1 MTVFDEIKIFSLDL
15 MKQFITVNMKILTL
29 NIFVI
34 LFLLGSTTSKAQ
46 RFNGGLRAG
55 IVASEVSGDNLGGPN
70 KLGWYASAFTFTPV
84 SENVSMKLE
93 IMFITK
99 GSRSVPKERNE
110 FLEYT
115 FHLQYV
121 EVPVVVMIDLS
132 RYSQSAVLESLT
144 LHAGLSGSVVVG
156 HREQMFGADI
166 PRSEVE
172 DFNPAELNIILG
184 IAYPLTEELNVHFNF
199 SNSLTP
205 IRPHS
210 GGGQV
215 WYNRGQYN
223 SIWTLGLSYNFW

>member
-1 MTVFDEIKIFSLDL
+1 MKIF
-15 MKQFITVNMKILTL
+15 TL
-29 NIFVI
+29 NIFVF
-34 LFLLGSTTSKAQ
+34 LLLLGSTISQAQ
-46 RFNGGLRAG
+46 RFNGGLRG
-55 IVASEVSGDNLGGPN
+55 GFVASEVSGDNLGGPN
-70 KLGWYASAFTFTPV
+70 KPGWYASAFTFTPV
-84 SENVSMKLE
+84 SEIVSMKLE
-93 IMFITK
+93 IMYITK
-99 GSRSVPKERNE
+99 GSRSIPNERND

-121 EVPVVVMIDLS
+121 EVPVMAMINIS
-132 RYSQSAVLESLT
+132 RYSQSPILENII

-156 HREQMFGADI
+156 YREQMFGADI
-166 PRSEVE
+166 PASEVA

-184 IAYPLTEELNVHFNF
+184 FAYPLAEKVNMHFNF

-210 GGGQV
+210 GGGRV

>member
-1 MTVFDEIKIFSLDL
+1 
-15 MKQFITVNMKILTL
+15 MKQFITIKMKILTL
-29 NIFVI
+29 NIFI
-34 LFLLGSTTSKAQ
+34 FLFLLKSTTSEAQ
-46 RFNGGLRAG
+46 RFTGGLRGG

-70 KLGWYASAFTFTPV
+70 KPGWYASAFTFTPV

-93 IMFITK
+93 IMYITK
-99 GSRSVPKERNE
+99 GSRSVPNERNE

-121 EVPVVVMIDLS
+121 EVPVIAMIDLS
-132 RYSQSAVLESLT
+132 RYSQSPVLENLT

-156 HREQMFGADI
+156 YREQMFGADI
-166 PRSEVE
+166 PPSEVE

-184 IAYPLTEELNVHFNF
+184 FAYPLTEKLNLHFNF

-215 WYNRGQYN
+215 WYNHGQYN